1 MLPSCAGNTQ
11 AVLVHQLSKH
21 STQNP
26 FRKNRGRVVRVLFHP
41 LKPFLFVATQNH
53 VRVYN
58 LAQQAL
64 AKKLIGGSGSITSM
78 AIHPTG
84 DHVIVGAE
92 VRDPHAW
99 IWSSCKWVEWQV
111 CVDKTLQSM
120 GFLLQ
125 LGHSPISHCCH
136 VCPKLTFMIC
146 CVLHW
151 HAAAAGCCCYKHT
164 VFSRFMPS
172 YSCWRGVSNHLGSC
186 VSYNIHIDVTVQ

>member
-1 MLPSCAGNTQ
+1 MMKPLTYAGCHCAGNTQ

-21 STQNP
+21 TTQNP

-78 AIHPTG
+78 AIHPGG

-92 VRDPHAW
+92 VHH
-99 IWSSCKWVEWQV
+99 
-111 CVDKTLQSM
+111 T
-120 GFLLQ
+120 
-125 LGHSPISHCCH
+125 CC
-136 VCPKLTFMIC
+136 
-146 CVLHW
+146 
-151 HAAAAGCCCYKHT
+151 A
-164 VFSRFMPS
+164 S
-172 YSCWRGVSNHLGSC
+172 
-186 VSYNIHIDVTVQ
+186 